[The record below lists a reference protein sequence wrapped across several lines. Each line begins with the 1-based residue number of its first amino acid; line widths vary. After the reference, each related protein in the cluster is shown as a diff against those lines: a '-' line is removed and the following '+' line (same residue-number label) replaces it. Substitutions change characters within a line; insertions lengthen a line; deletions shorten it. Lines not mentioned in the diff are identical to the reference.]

1 MRILIISYDFYPNI
15 GGVAQHVLNLTKYLK
30 KDGHR
35 VFVLTLRY
43 SLNQKFVEK
52 IDGVKVFRIL
62 TFNISKIRGLM
73 FLFFAAFFGFLFSL
87 FKRIDIVH
95 THTLIPDS
103 VVGLFICSKKKI
115 FTNHSSQFLELYE
128 SRNKQIIKFIFKF
141 VMKFY
146 DLILAPSEELKEKSE
161 KFFNKPSIFIP
172 NGVDTDFFEPADQ
185 EKKRSK
191 KQLIFEKWNIEP
203 RKFIIFCPRR
213 LEPKNGV
220 EFFVE
225 AIKFLSNKRKD
236 FWTIIS
242 GNEYIPK
249 YAKKIKNMI
258 KDLEKFVL
266 FTGPIPNKEMINYY
280 QASDIVVLPSLMEA
294 TSISGLEALS
304 CGVPVIGTKVGGIPF
319 IVKDKFNGLLVEPRN
334 SEEIFKAISLLLNDD
349 KEREILSRNARDFI
363 LQNFSWDKIIKD
375 IEKIYQDDT
384 RKI

>member
-1 MRILIISYDFYPNI
+1 
-15 GGVAQHVLNLTKYLK
+15 
-30 KDGHR
+30 
-35 VFVLTLRY
+35 
-43 SLNQKFVEK
+43 
-52 IDGVKVFRIL
+52 
-62 TFNISKIRGLM
+62 
-73 FLFFAAFFGFLFSL
+73 
-87 FKRIDIVH
+87 
-95 THTLIPDS
+95 
-103 VVGLFICSKKKI
+103 
-115 FTNHSSQFLELYE
+115 
-128 SRNKQIIKFIFKF
+128 
-141 VMKFY
+141 MKFY

-172 NGVDTDFFEPADQ
+172 NGVDTDFFAPADQ

-236 FWTIIS
+236 FWAIIS
-242 GNEYIPK
+242 GNEYIPE

-266 FTGPIPNKEMINYY
+266 FTGPIPNKEMVNYY